1 MLFLVALVLRL
12 GPSIGDLPHIYDYDE
27 PLFMT
32 FEVGRM
38 YSEHSLE
45 PSGYAHP
52 ALYKDL
58 SVAALAIVGSV
69 AGWDGQDVIAGPG
82 IFGDHIVNNPMPWFT
97 LRALAAVLGAMAVFL
112 AWDAAR
118 RFGVPNWA
126 AAAAAGFG
134 AVAPLLVGVAPR
146 IAPDGF
152 SVFFAILVVW
162 TLAWALQRPSLR
174 RQALLGVTIGLVA
187 SAKYNGAPFA
197 LLGLVLPVVAT
208 RSWQRR
214 VLWLVAAGGAAA
226 LAFAITNPYALVHFG
241 DFIDELRTQNSVY
254 SFGLTGDTG
263 RSRQFNARTLQDN
276 AGPLAFMALASVP
289 LVAFAPRATAPDED
303 VRGVRWELVTT
314 LALVGWTLLQGRYDV
329 RIARNVMPLV
339 LPVCVLGAMAL
350 RPAWD
355 LLSRAA
361 VRPLIACA
369 VIVFAGWGGFQVVKG
384 LFEFGASVADERAD
398 ARTWLNDHV
407 EPGQTVMGEF
417 GTPYVGRSDIA
428 QQEVGLLSELDLDDL
443 RDGKID
449 WVVSSSETTSGIFSD
464 QARWA
469 GQIEA
474 YGQRFA
480 GVCEWHLFR
489 SWNTEVRVGRAC
501 PQNAVGVNSGMT
513 DT

>member
-12 GPSIGDLPHIYDYDE
+12 GPSVGDLPHIYDYDE

-263 RSRQFNARTLQDN
+263 RSRQFNARTLLDN

-289 LVAFAPRATAPDED
+289 LAAFALFTPGFDWLPEGDSTGRGRSRCSVGTGHDAGPDAGHRRVDAAAGTLRRAHRPERHATGAP
-303 VRGVRWELVTT
+303 GVR
-314 LALVGWTLLQGRYDV
+314 AGGDG
-329 RIARNVMPLV
+329 ASAG
-339 LPVCVLGAMAL
+339 LGSAQPSG
-350 RPAWD
+350 RPAVD
-355 LLSRAA
+355 RMRRHRVCRLGRLPGGQGPLR
-361 VRPLIACA
+361 VR
-369 VIVFAGWGGFQVVKG
+369 
-384 LFEFGASVADERAD
+384 R
-398 ARTWLNDHV
+398 
-407 EPGQTVMGEF
+407 
-417 GTPYVGRSDIA
+417 
-428 QQEVGLLSELDLDDL
+428 L
-443 RDGKID
+443 R
-449 WVVSSSETTSGIFSD
+449 
-464 QARWA
+464 R
-469 GQIEA
+469 
-474 YGQRFA
+474 R
-480 GVCEWHLFR
+480 
-489 SWNTEVRVGRAC
+489 
-501 PQNAVGVNSGMT
+501 
-513 DT
+513 